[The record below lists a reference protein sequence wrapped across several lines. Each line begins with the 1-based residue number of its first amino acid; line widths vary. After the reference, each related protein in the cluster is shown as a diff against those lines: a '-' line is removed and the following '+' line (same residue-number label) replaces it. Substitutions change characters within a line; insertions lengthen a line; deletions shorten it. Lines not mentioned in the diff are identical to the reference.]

1 MLHHGNY
8 YCCIQAISDL
18 TMRVHAPDMFETR
31 ISRFQEALLAQ
42 YNELISG
49 EFDVESGSG
58 SSSGL
63 GATLQ
68 QLISKSWDGMQ
79 HAETDDVS
87 LLTCLLDFR
96 EEVKAAESKLVAAH
110 SAYESL
116 ASLTAPTSALVALDN
131 TRKLLF
137 SISSDDYGPLFE
149 TVENTHELLN
159 KVEASL
165 YDCAR
170 SIDGDSGS
178 LMSMLE
184 KVASTGIS
192 IDVVDSIIADWN
204 ALARKHG
211 IAVSDSRFSLVVAM
225 LQHTSSLT
233 SVVKYVSSSRNLCR
247 TVTYQ

>member
-1 MLHHGNY
+1 
-8 YCCIQAISDL
+8 
-18 TMRVHAPDMFETR
+18 MRVHAPDMFETR
-31 ISRFQEALLAQ
+31 ITRFQEALLTQ
-42 YNELISG
+42 YNELVSD
-49 EFDVESGSG
+49 EFDAESGSG

-116 ASLTAPTSALVALDN
+116 ASLTAPNSAMVALDN

-137 SISSDDYGPLFE
+137 SISSGDYGPLFE
-149 TVENTHELLN
+149 TIENTHELLN

-178 LMSMLE
+178 LISMLE

-211 IAVSDSRFSLVVAM
+211 IAVSDSRFSLIVVK
-225 LQHTSSLT
+225 LQPTSILT
-233 SVVKYVSSSRNLCR
+233 SIVNIHVSSSRNLCR